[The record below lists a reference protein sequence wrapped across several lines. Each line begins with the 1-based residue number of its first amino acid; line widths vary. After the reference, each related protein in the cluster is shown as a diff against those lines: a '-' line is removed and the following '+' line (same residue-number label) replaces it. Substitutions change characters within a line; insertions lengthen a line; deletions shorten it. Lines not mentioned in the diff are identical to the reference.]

1 MASLQIPLGIYS
13 LEIIAQS
20 VDEQGNIVIDVQST
34 KMEIPCRKCGKLI
47 HKQYGLDECLT
58 IRHLPILDQPVY
70 LRIKVV
76 RYQCMDCDK
85 HPTTSESYDWVERKS
100 TTTKALDRY
109 LNRCL
114 IHSTVGDVSRKEH
127 VNYKGVKS
135 SLNRM
140 VETEVDWTKYQD
152 LETIGI
158 DEIAVRKGYNDYVT
172 IVSAKAKDGKLS
184 VIAVLPD
191 RLKETVKRFLESI
204 PDHLKKTVKT
214 VCTDIYDGFVQS
226 AAEVFGERAVVID
239 RYHVSKLYR
248 EPLDQLRIEEMKKL
262 KGALPKEEY
271 EKLEGMMWI
280 LRKKHECLSTA
291 EKEQLLF
298 LYKKSPKLK
307 AAHRHALKLTHIFNT
322 HHKRKTASTQV
333 ERWIKQAQNNEL
345 TYFNGFIKTLEK
357 YKINILNY
365 FKNRKNSGFV
375 EGLNNKIKVLKRR
388 CYGLAKPESIFQR
401 LFLDLRGYKA
411 FA

>member
-1 MASLQIPLGIYS
+1 MASLQIPLGIDS

-20 VDEQGNIVIDVQST
+20 VDEQGNIVIDVQSKKT
-34 KMEIPCRKCGKLI
+34 EIPCRKCGKLI

-58 IRHLPILDQPVY
+58 IRHLSILDQPVY

-76 RYQCMDCDK
+76 RYQCTDCDEN
-85 HPTTSESYDWVERKS
+85 PTTSESYDWVERKS

-114 IHSTVGDVSRKEH
+114 IHSTVEDVSRKEH
-127 VNYKGVKS
+127 VNYKIVES

-140 VETEVDWTKYQD
+140 VSTEVDWTQYED

-158 DEIAVRKGYNDYVT
+158 DEIAVRKGHNDYVT
-172 IVSAKAKDGKLS
+172 IVSAKDKDGKLS

-214 VCTDIYDGFVQS
+214 VCTDMYDGFVQS
-226 AAEVFGERAVVID
+226 ATEVFGERAVVID

-248 EPLDQLRIEEMKKL
+248 EPLDQLRIEEMKRL
-262 KGALPKEEY
+262 KGELPKEEY

-280 LRKKHECLSTA
+280 LRKKHECLSTV
-291 EKEQLLF
+291 EKEHLLF

-322 HHKRKTASTQV
+322 HHNRKTAATQV
-333 ERWIKQAQNNEL
+333 ERWIKQAQKNEL
-345 TYFNGFIKTLEK
+345 IDFNGFIKTLEK

-401 LFLDLRGYKA
+401 LFLDLRGYYV

>member
-1 MASLQIPLGIYS
+1 MASLQIPLGIDS

-20 VDEQGNIVIDVQST
+20 VDTQGNIVIDVKST
-34 KMEIPCRKCGKLI
+34 AAEIPCRKCGKLI
-47 HKQYGLDECLT
+47 HKQHGLDECLT
-58 IRHLPILDQPVY
+58 IRHLSILDQPVY

-76 RYQCMDCDK
+76 RYQCMDCDD
-85 HPTTSESYDWVERKS
+85 HPTTSESYDWVDRKS
-100 TTTKALDRY
+100 ITTKALDLY

-114 IHSTVGDVSRKEH
+114 INSTVEDVSRKEH
-127 VNYKGVKS
+127 VNYKIVES
-135 SLNRM
+135 SLNRTIG
-140 VETEVDWTKYQD
+140 TEVDWTQHQD

-158 DEIAVRKGYNDYVT
+158 DEIAVRKGHNDYVT
-172 IVSAKAKDGKLS
+172 IVSMKDKDGKLS

-204 PDHLKKTVKT
+204 PEHLKRTVKT
-214 VCTDIYDGFVQS
+214 VCTDMYDGFVQS
-226 AAEVFGERAVVID
+226 AAEVFGERAVVVD
-239 RYHVSKLYR
+239 RYHVSKLHR

-322 HHKRKTASTQV
+322 HHNRKTAATHV
-333 ERWIKQAQNNEL
+333 ERWIKQAQKNKL
-345 TYFNGFIKTLEK
+345 IDFNGFIKTLEK

-365 FKNRKNSGFV
+365 FKNRKSSGFV

-388 CYGLAKPESIFQR
+388 CYGLAKPASIFQR
-401 LFLDLRGYKA
+401 LLLDLRGYEL